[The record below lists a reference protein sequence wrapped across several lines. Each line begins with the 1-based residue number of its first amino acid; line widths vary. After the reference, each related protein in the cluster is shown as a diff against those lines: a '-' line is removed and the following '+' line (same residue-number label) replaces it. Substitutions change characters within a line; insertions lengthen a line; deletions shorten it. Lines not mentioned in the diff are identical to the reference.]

1 MGMYVN
7 NSLVNNEKVLYTG
20 AFALWDNFFWIVISF
35 GTLLIPIFLFQKFSE
50 IAITNNRVVG
60 KSGILRRKTYDF
72 GLKNIESIDVKQT
85 ILGRIFGYGDI
96 VITGSGASNLL
107 IPALKS
113 PEEFKKQLNSV
124 KYTSWLMLIQEEI
137 IWEGTPSQLVNIKCY
152 VLCGIFFWTIIP
164 LFVMYWNYLKIKNT
178 KFIITSQR
186 LISKEGVFN
195 KTTEQIELYRI
206 KDIILIEPFLL
217 RIFNLGNITL
227 ITSDKTK
234 LNLLLS
240 AMHNPNNMRDTI
252 RNLVEDLRVS
262 KDVKEVDFRWVYL
275 NTFYFL

>member
-35 GTLLIPIFLFQKFSE
+35 GILLIPIFLFQKFSE

-124 KYTSWLMLIQEEI
+124 KYAS
-137 IWEGTPSQLVNIKCY
+137 
-152 VLCGIFFWTIIP
+152 
-164 LFVMYWNYLKIKNT
+164 
-178 KFIITSQR
+178 
-186 LISKEGVFN
+186 
-195 KTTEQIELYRI
+195 
-206 KDIILIEPFLL
+206 
-217 RIFNLGNITL
+217 
-227 ITSDKTK
+227 
-234 LNLLLS
+234 
-240 AMHNPNNMRDTI
+240 
-252 RNLVEDLRVS
+252 
-262 KDVKEVDFRWVYL
+262 
-275 NTFYFL
+275 

>member
-20 AFALWDNFFWIVISF
+20 AFALWDNFFWIVISC
-35 GTLLIPIFLFQKFSE
+35 GTLLIPIFLFQKFTE

-96 VITGSGASNLL
+96 VITGSGASHLL

-124 KYTSWLMLIQEEI
+124 KYAS
-137 IWEGTPSQLVNIKCY
+137 
-152 VLCGIFFWTIIP
+152 
-164 LFVMYWNYLKIKNT
+164 
-178 KFIITSQR
+178 
-186 LISKEGVFN
+186 
-195 KTTEQIELYRI
+195 
-206 KDIILIEPFLL
+206 
-217 RIFNLGNITL
+217 
-227 ITSDKTK
+227 
-234 LNLLLS
+234 
-240 AMHNPNNMRDTI
+240 
-252 RNLVEDLRVS
+252 
-262 KDVKEVDFRWVYL
+262 
-275 NTFYFL
+275 

>member
-35 GTLLIPIFLFQKFSE
+35 GILLIPIFLFQKFSE

-107 IPALKS
+107 IPAIKS

-124 KYTSWLMLIQEEI
+124 KYAS
-137 IWEGTPSQLVNIKCY
+137 
-152 VLCGIFFWTIIP
+152 
-164 LFVMYWNYLKIKNT
+164 
-178 KFIITSQR
+178 
-186 LISKEGVFN
+186 
-195 KTTEQIELYRI
+195 
-206 KDIILIEPFLL
+206 
-217 RIFNLGNITL
+217 
-227 ITSDKTK
+227 
-234 LNLLLS
+234 
-240 AMHNPNNMRDTI
+240 
-252 RNLVEDLRVS
+252 
-262 KDVKEVDFRWVYL
+262 
-275 NTFYFL
+275 

>member
-124 KYTSWLMLIQEEI
+124 KYAS
-137 IWEGTPSQLVNIKCY
+137 
-152 VLCGIFFWTIIP
+152 
-164 LFVMYWNYLKIKNT
+164 
-178 KFIITSQR
+178 
-186 LISKEGVFN
+186 
-195 KTTEQIELYRI
+195 
-206 KDIILIEPFLL
+206 
-217 RIFNLGNITL
+217 
-227 ITSDKTK
+227 
-234 LNLLLS
+234 
-240 AMHNPNNMRDTI
+240 
-252 RNLVEDLRVS
+252 
-262 KDVKEVDFRWVYL
+262 
-275 NTFYFL
+275 

>member
-124 KYTSWLMLIQEEI
+124 KYTS
-137 IWEGTPSQLVNIKCY
+137 
-152 VLCGIFFWTIIP
+152 
-164 LFVMYWNYLKIKNT
+164 
-178 KFIITSQR
+178 
-186 LISKEGVFN
+186 
-195 KTTEQIELYRI
+195 
-206 KDIILIEPFLL
+206 
-217 RIFNLGNITL
+217 
-227 ITSDKTK
+227 
-234 LNLLLS
+234 
-240 AMHNPNNMRDTI
+240 
-252 RNLVEDLRVS
+252 
-262 KDVKEVDFRWVYL
+262 
-275 NTFYFL
+275 

>member
-7 NSLVNNEKVLYTG
+7 NSLVNNEKVLYEG

-35 GTLLIPIFLFQKFSE
+35 GILLIPIFLFQKFSE

-124 KYTSWLMLIQEEI
+124 KYAS
-137 IWEGTPSQLVNIKCY
+137 
-152 VLCGIFFWTIIP
+152 
-164 LFVMYWNYLKIKNT
+164 
-178 KFIITSQR
+178 
-186 LISKEGVFN
+186 
-195 KTTEQIELYRI
+195 
-206 KDIILIEPFLL
+206 
-217 RIFNLGNITL
+217 
-227 ITSDKTK
+227 
-234 LNLLLS
+234 
-240 AMHNPNNMRDTI
+240 
-252 RNLVEDLRVS
+252 
-262 KDVKEVDFRWVYL
+262 
-275 NTFYFL
+275 